1 MLPLHDAVA
10 DRGADAVG
18 AGCRTPILVPEDFD
32 GSLVTRSA
40 QRLAA
45 SLERQHVHWYKGL
58 GKPVP

>member
-1 MLPLHDAVA
+1 MGA
-10 DRGADAVG
+10 DRGANAVDAR
-18 AGCRTPILVPEDFD
+18 CRTPILVPEDFD

-45 SLERQHVHWYKGL
+45 SLERQHVHWYNGL